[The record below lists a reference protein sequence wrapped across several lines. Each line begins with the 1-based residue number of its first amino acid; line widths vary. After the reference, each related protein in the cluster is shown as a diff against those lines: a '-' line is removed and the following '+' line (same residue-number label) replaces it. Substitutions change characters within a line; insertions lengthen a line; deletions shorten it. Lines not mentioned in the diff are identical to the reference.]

1 MHPRAACWC
10 GERMTAPGLSSS
22 SLARSKPLPAAAV
35 RRITILG
42 ATGSIGASTIDLIKR
57 EPKRYRV
64 EAITARRNAAGLAK
78 VAREVG
84 AQLAVVAD
92 PAAYREL
99 KDALAGSGIAVA
111 AGEDALLEAAQR
123 PADWVMAAIS
133 GSIGLKPTLAAIERG
148 ASVALANKECL
159 VCAGNLFMRAAA
171 SAGAT
176 VLPVDSE
183 HNAVFQALGAGAR
196 EDVKRVILTASGGP
210 FRTWSVEAIKAATPE
225 QASRH
230 PNWSMGPKITIDSA
244 SLMNKGLELI
254 EAHHLFAL
262 KSDEIDVLVHPQSVV
277 HGLVEFRDGS
287 MVAQLGSPDMRIP
300 IAHCL
305 AWPRRID
312 SPAARLDLARL
323 RELTFEAPDLVRFPA
338 LALARRAL
346 EAGGAAPTV
355 LNAANEV
362 AVGEFIAGR
371 IAFPAITALVEAA
384 LDAATARGLLAE
396 PAGID
401 AALAVDHI
409 ARSIS
414 RDLLPEIALK
424 SS

>member
-1 MHPRAACWC
+1 MAVSTALRAACWY
-10 GERMTAPGLSSS
+10 GERMTVPGHSATK
-22 SLARSKPLPAAAV
+22 LARAKPLPAAAV
-35 RRITILG
+35 RSISILG
-42 ATGSIGASTIDLIKR
+42 ATGSGGTSTVDLIKR
-57 EPKRYRV
+57 DPQRYRV
-64 EAITARRNAAGLAK
+64 EAVTARRNAGALAK
-78 VAREVG
+78 IAREVG
-84 AQLAVVAD
+84 ARFAVVAD
-92 PAAYREL
+92 PAAYDDL
-99 KDALAGSGIAVA
+99 KDALAGSGIEAA
-111 AGEDALLEAAQR
+111 AGEEALLEAAQR

-133 GSIGLKPTLAAIERG
+133 GSIGLKPTMAAIERG
-148 ASVALANKECL
+148 ATVALANKECL
-159 VCAGNLFMRAAA
+159 VCAGNLFMRRAA

-183 HNAVFQALGAGAR
+183 HNAIFQALGAGAR

-210 FRTWSVEAIKAATPE
+210 FRTWSLAAIKAATPE

-312 SPAARLDLARL
+312 SPAARLDLAQL

-362 AVGEFIAGR
+362 AVGEFLAGR
-371 IAFPAITALVEAA
+371 IAFPAITALVEAV
-384 LDAATARGLLAE
+384 LDAAGARGLLAE
-396 PAGID
+396 PGGSDWAIG
-401 AALAVDHI
+401 VDHI

-414 RDLLPEIALK
+414 R
-424 SS
+424 